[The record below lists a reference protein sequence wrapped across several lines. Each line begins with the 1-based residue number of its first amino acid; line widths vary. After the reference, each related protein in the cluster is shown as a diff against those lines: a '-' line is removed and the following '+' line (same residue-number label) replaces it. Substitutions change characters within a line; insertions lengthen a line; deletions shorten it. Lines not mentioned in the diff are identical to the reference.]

1 MKTAPKKKVTI
12 MLDNGIY
19 EGLRERVGARGIGA
33 FLSEL
38 ARPHISTP
46 DLEAGYKALAA
57 DEESQRLA
65 KEWLDGT
72 EDAIADENVWPF

>member
-12 MLDNGIY
+12 MLDNGVY
-19 EGLRERVGARGIGA
+19 EGLRQRVGARGIGA
-33 FLSEL
+33 FLSQL
-38 ARPHISTP
+38 ARPHVSPI

-65 KEWLDGT
+65 KEWLEGT
-72 EDAIADENVWPF
+72 DDPIEDENAWRF